1 MKVNSM
7 LENIRME
14 LSKERGSPLQEKSLR
29 LDKVADLCKNTFSLF
44 ISNLPKEVS
53 RVELEAMF

>member
-1 MKVNSM
+1 M

-29 LDKVADLCKNTFSLF
+29 LDKVADLCKNTVSLF